1 MTDLRLLQH
10 RAADGSRSVI
20 LAEGDTAH
28 FLPGVT
34 SVREL
39 AQRAIAA
46 GETLADTARACGQ
59 GADVDIRAEFDAGR
73 LLAPIDPADAAHLIL
88 SGPGLTPL
96 GSAEGPAKMHP
107 EASATEQQTHS
118 KPMLMES
125 LQGTNHA
132 TGQGAA

>member
-73 LLAPIDPADAAHLIL
+73 LLAPIDHADAAPLTL
-88 SGPGLTPL
+88 SGTGLTNP
-96 GSAEGPAKMHP
+96 GSPEGRDKMHR
-107 EASATEQQTHS
+107 EI
-118 KPMLMES
+118 
-125 LQGTNHA
+125 GT
-132 TGQGAA
+132 AACRDRV